1 MWRSWEKP
9 VSYRVY
15 STQTSHYTS
24 ILYKEVHGY
33 GEMPKVKEMLMS
45 YLSPELSSSARSTV
59 LPTKPVRT
67 TSALVGKAYLAA
79 GQAAACLHT
88 MSLLQAYQAD
98 LLADLDEGKGI
109 GLDTV
114 CELRRAPDLSLRAT
128 KETVVHGSPGGHGE
142 TFMNKFEQ
150 Y

>member
-1 MWRSWEKP
+1 
-9 VSYRVY
+9 
-15 STQTSHYTS
+15 
-24 ILYKEVHGY
+24 
-33 GEMPKVKEMLMS
+33 MPKVKEMLMS
-45 YLSPELSSSARSTV
+45 YLSPESSSSARSTV

-98 LLADLDEGKGI
+98 LLADLDEDKGI

-128 KETVVHGSPGGHGE
+128 KETAVHGSPGGHGE